1 MKEVVLKDLEP
12 WLVPVLVPQLSGPS
26 NLPTAHGL
34 AASLPSAHGTELFS
48 AAAMLAWPR
57 VSSSPSVSLPWPV
70 LPGKPALNPNL
81 GTD

>member
-12 WLVPVLVPQLSGPS
+12 WLVPVLVPQLSGLS

-34 AASLPSAHGTELFS
+34 AASLPSAHGTVLFS
-48 AAAMLAWPR
+48 AAAMLAWPQ
-57 VSSSPSVSLPWPV
+57 VSSPSVSLPWPV
-70 LPGKPALNPNL
+70 LPGKPALNSNL